1 MRSGGGRQVSR
12 SPSRRDLLG
21 GGPFSREGL
30 AGILWILAGA
40 LLVAGGYNFF
50 VIPHAVVPGGMVGV
64 AQLVNHELGWPIGLT
79 ALAINIPILLLASRI
94 MGPGY
99 GFRTV
104 LAMAAVSIAIDVVA
118 AWRGAEPVIDDIL
131 VSTVFGGVIIGV
143 GLAFIIRG
151 KANAGGTSLLGQL
164 FSRLTRVPTGR
175 CMLYIDGAIVLASVL
190 VLRDLSAASY
200 AIIGIFAVSRS
211 VDAVLNGLD
220 ASKALMIIS
229 EKHEEIRE
237 VILHGLDRGG
247 TVFAGHGLF
256 EDDQD
261 RRVIFTALSRR
272 EAVVLQKRIRDL
284 DPHAFCMVFEA
295 SEVLGSGFRPWR

>member
-1 MRSGGGRQVSR
+1 MTQ
-12 SPSRRDLLG
+12 SRRDLLG
-21 GGPFSREGL
+21 GGPFTREWLTGN
-30 AGILWILAGA
+30 LWILGGA
-40 LLVAGGYNFF
+40 LLAAGGYNLFI
-50 VIPHAVVPGGMVGV
+50 IPHEVVPGGMVGA
-64 AQLVNHELGWPIGLT
+64 AQLINHGLGWPIGLT
-79 ALAINIPILLLASRI
+79 ALGINIPILVLASRI

-104 LAMAAVSIAIDVVA
+104 LAMFSVSIIIDVMA
-118 AWRGAEPVIDDIL
+118 AWRGTEAVIEDIL

-237 VILHGLDRGG
+237 IILHGLDRGG
-247 TVFAGHGLF
+247 TVLSGHGLF
-256 EDDQD
+256 HDDQE

-272 EAVVLQKRIRDL
+272 ETMVLQKKIRDV
-284 DPHAFCMVFEA
+284 DPDAFCMVFEA

>member
-1 MRSGGGRQVSR
+1 MSE
-12 SPSRRDLLG
+12 SRRKLLTG
-21 GGPFSREGL
+21 AGPFTREWL
-30 AGILWILAGA
+30 AANLWILGGA
-40 LLVAGGYNFF
+40 LLAAGGYNLFI
-50 VIPHAVVPGGMVGV
+50 IPHDVVPGGMVGA
-64 AQLVNHELGWPIGLT
+64 AQLVNHVTGWPIGLV
-79 ALAINIPILLLASRI
+79 ALCINIPILVLASRI

-99 GFRTV
+99 GVRTV
-104 LAMAAVSIAIDVVA
+104 LAMTYISLIIDA
-118 AWRGAEPVIDDIL
+118 LAHWRGSAAIIEDIL

-175 CMLYIDGAIVLASVL
+175 CMLYIDALIVLASVL
-190 VLRDLSAASY
+190 VLRDLSAAAY

-229 EKHEEIRE
+229 ERHEEIRD
-237 VILHGLDRGG
+237 VILNGLDRGG
-247 TVFAGHGLF
+247 TVLAGHGLF
-256 EDDQD
+256 RADEQ
-261 RRVIFTALSRR
+261 RQVIFTALSRR
-272 EAVVLQKRIRDL
+272 EAVALQKRIRDV
-284 DPHAFCMVFEA
+284 DPDAFCMVFEA

>member
-1 MRSGGGRQVSR
+1 MSESRRELLSGGG
-12 SPSRRDLLG
+12 PWT
-21 GGPFSREGL
+21 REWL
-30 AGILWILAGA
+30 AGYAWILGGA
-40 LLVAGGYNFF
+40 LLTAGGYNLFI
-50 VIPHAVVPGGMVGV
+50 IPHEVVPGGMVGA
-64 AQLVNHELGWPIGLT
+64 AQLVHHALGWPIGLT
-79 ALAINIPILLLASRI
+79 ALGINIPILLIASRI

-99 GFRTV
+99 GARTV
-104 LAMAAVSIAIDVVA
+104 LAMAAVSVVIDLMA
-118 AWRGAEPVIDDIL
+118 AWRGSTALIEDIL

-151 KANAGGTSLLGQL
+151 RANAGGTSLLGQL

-229 EKHEEIRE
+229 ERHEEIRE

-247 TVFAGHGLF
+247 TVLTGHGLF
-256 EDDQD
+256 HDDRE

-272 EAVVLQKRIRDL
+272 EAVALQKRIRDL
-284 DPHAFCMVFEA
+284 DPDAFCMVFEA
-295 SEVLGSGFRPWR
+295 AEVLGSGFRPWR

>member
-1 MRSGGGRQVSR
+1 MSE
-12 SPSRRDLLG
+12 SRRDLLTG
-21 GGPFSREGL
+21 GGPFTREWL
-30 AGILWILAGA
+30 ASNLWILGGA
-40 LLVAGGYNFF
+40 LLVAGGYNLFI
-50 VIPHAVVPGGMVGV
+50 IPHEVVPGGMVGA
-64 AQLVNHELGWPIGLT
+64 AQLVNHGFGWPIGLT
-79 ALAINIPILLLASRI
+79 ALCINLPILAIASRI

-104 LAMAAVSIAIDVVA
+104 FAMVVISVAIDGFAHWRGSASVIEDVLVSI
-118 AWRGAEPVIDDIL
+118 
-131 VSTVFGGVIIGV
+131 VFGGVIIGT

-175 CMLYIDGAIVLASVL
+175 CMLYIDAAIVLTSVL

-200 AIIGIFAVSRS
+200 AIVGIFAVSRS

-220 ASKALMIIS
+220 ASKALMIIT
-229 EKHEEIRE
+229 EKHEEIRS
-237 VILHGLDRGG
+237 VILRGLDRGG
-247 TVFAGHGLF
+247 TVLSGHGLYR
-256 EDDQD
+256 DDQE

-272 EAVVLQKRIRDL
+272 EAVVLQKRIRDV
-284 DPHAFCMVFEA
+284 DPDAFCMVFEA